1 MTMRVSL
8 RALAA
13 LLSYPR
19 ADMIGA
25 LPEIRA
31 ALMRDP
37 VIAPALSGL
46 DALIL
51 QLAEGDLLDLQEGY
65 VSLFDRSRGQCLN
78 LFEHVHG
85 DSRERGPAM
94 VELNDIYASAG
105 LEPQAGE
112 LPDYLPAMLEFAAV
126 DPVRGAELLGNAG
139 PVLDLLHGRLKARDS
154 AYAAVLHAV
163 VLAAGAKLGDVP
175 LTDAPDPTP
184 EELDAAYEDQP
195 VVFGPGTD
203 PATECGVDA
212 LAAKLRAAH
221 RNPNPMPHRRPVI
234 RRVPSQ
240 SSGA

>member
-1 MTMRVSL
+1 MRISL

-19 ADMIGA
+19 EDMLAA

-31 ALMRDP
+31 ALARDP
-37 VIAPALSGL
+37 VLAPAMPGL
-46 DALIL
+46 DALVAH
-51 QLAEGDLLDLQEGY
+51 LAGADALDLQEAY
-65 VSLFDRSRGQCLN
+65 VGLFDRTRGLCLN

-94 VELNDIYASAG
+94 VELNGIYASAG
-105 LEPQAGE
+105 LEPRSGE

-126 DPVRGAELLGNAG
+126 DPACGAELLGNAA

-154 AYAAVLHAV
+154 AYAAVLHAA
-163 VLAAGAKLGDVP
+163 VLVAGARLGDVP
-175 LTDAPDPTP
+175 LADAPDPTP
-184 EELDAAYEDQP
+184 EELDAAYDEAA
-195 VVFGPGTD
+195 VVFGPGAD
-203 PATECGVDA
+203 PAAECGVDA

-221 RNPNPMPHRRPVI
+221 RNPNPMPHQRPVI

>member
-1 MTMRVSL
+1 MRISL

-19 ADMIGA
+19 EDMLAA

-31 ALMRDP
+31 ALARDP
-37 VIAPALSGL
+37 VLAPAMPGL
-46 DALIL
+46 DALVAH
-51 QLAEGDLLDLQEGY
+51 LAGADALDLQEAY
-65 VSLFDRSRGQCLN
+65 VGLFDRTRGLCLN

-94 VELNDIYASAG
+94 VELNGIYASAG
-105 LEPQAGE
+105 LEPRSGE

-126 DPVRGAELLGNAG
+126 DPARGAELLGNAA

-154 AYAAVLHAV
+154 AYAAVLHAA
-163 VLAAGAKLGDVP
+163 VLVAGARLGDVP
-175 LTDAPDPTP
+175 LADAPDPTP
-184 EELDAAYEDQP
+184 EELDAAYDEAA
-195 VVFGPGTD
+195 VVFGPGAD
-203 PATECGVDA
+203 PAAECGVDA

-221 RNPNPMPHRRPVI
+221 RNPNPMPHQRPVI

>member
-1 MTMRVSL
+1 MRISL

-19 ADMIGA
+19 LGMIGA
-25 LPEIRA
+25 LPDIRA
-31 ALMRDP
+31 ALARDP
-37 VIAPALSGL
+37 VIAPALPGL
-46 DALIL
+46 DALMRH
-51 QLAEGDLLDLQEGY
+51 LADGDLLDLQESF

-94 VELNDIYASAG
+94 VELNDIYLSAG

-112 LPDYLPAMLEFAAV
+112 LPDYLPMMLEFAAV

-154 AYAAVLHAV
+154 TYAAVLHAV
-163 VLAAGAKLGDVP
+163 VLAAGANLGDVP
-175 LTDAPDPTP
+175 LTDAPDATP
-184 EELDAAYEDQP
+184 EELDAAYEDAP
-195 VVFGPGTD
+195 VVFGPGSD
-203 PATECGVDA
+203 PAAECGVDA
-212 LAAKLRAAH
+212 LAAKLRAA
-221 RNPNPMPHRRPVI
+221 RRNPMPHQPPVI